1 MNRQEGTSNNALL
14 LHQLSG
20 GDLNKFIKKTSRL
33 NSTERGN
40 IAPGSKDIAAINMLA
55 SVDSSKLIHYKS
67 QMEREKS
74 RKHLESM
81 KKIPIEQRE
90 RLFGSIQK
98 GQNKGGGVF
107 GGSSPEREPS
117 PSKVVSTKPQLKRK
131 EQDDG

>member
-14 LHQLSG
+14 LHHMSG